1 MATELG
7 KAYVQ
12 IVPSAKGISGSV
24 SKIIDPES
32 EKAGKTGGAS
42 FTKSFASF
50 AKKALIAV
58 GIGKMIGD
66 ALNEG
71 GQLQQSI
78 GGIETLFKDSADKM
92 KAFAADAY
100 KTVGVSAN
108 QYMQNVTGFSASLL
122 QSLGGD
128 TSKAADIANMAMI
141 DMSDNANKMGTDMA
155 SIQTAYQG
163 FAKQNY
169 TMLDNLK
176 LGYGGTKTE
185 MERLLKDAQ
194 AITGVKYDINSLADV
209 YNAIHVIQGE
219 LDITGTTAREAST
232 TLEGSFNSMKAAFSD
247 LLGNMATGG
256 DVKGALEAL
265 TQTTA
270 TWLFGNFLPMVGQI
284 VSQVPTIIV
293 GAVQGIATYADEIIN
308 TGVDL
313 VIDIVQGVISAVPQ
327 LVETCKGLVTSFI
340 NVITSIDWAYV
351 GSELISKIDFGIID
365 RIPAIIK
372 SVGEMVNKA
381 VGYIMAHLPEFLQKG
396 YEIVVKIAQGIA
408 AKLPAILE
416 AMAGVLGKV
425 VATIAKN
432 LPAFLAKGI
441 EIVGKLVAGIIGA
454 IPQILAAAARIGHE
468 AIKGLTTIDWKA
480 TGKNIVDGIGK
491 GISNAG
497 GAIKDKLMST
507 AKKAWE
513 GVKKF
518 FGIHSPSTL
527 MEKTIGRMIP
537 LGMAEGIEAN
547 AKAVT
552 RAMNDLSQDAYNA
565 PLEATM
571 AYNAQMLGGAQNT
584 PQNAVTAPVTINID
598 AHDYNSAKDIAQE
611 VKNMLMHEI
620 DAEQAVFA

>member
-1 MATELG
+1 M
-7 KAYVQ
+7 
-12 IVPSAKGISGSV
+12 
-24 SKIIDPES
+24 
-32 EKAGKTGGAS
+32 
-42 FTKSFASF
+42 
-50 AKKALIAV
+50 
-58 GIGKMIGD
+58 
-66 ALNEG
+66 
-71 GQLQQSI
+71 
-78 GGIETLFKDSADKM
+78 
-92 KAFAADAY
+92 
-100 KTVGVSAN
+100 
-108 QYMQNVTGFSASLL
+108 
-122 QSLGGD
+122 
-128 TSKAADIANMAMI
+128 
-141 DMSDNANKMGTDMA
+141 
-155 SIQTAYQG
+155 
-163 FAKQNY
+163 
-169 TMLDNLK
+169 DNLK

-232 TLEGSFNSMKAAFSD
+232 TLEGSFNSMKAAFAD

-270 TWLFGNFLPMVGQI
+270 TWLFGNFLPMVGEI
-284 VSQVPTIIV
+284 VSQIPTIIV

-313 VIDIVQGVISAVPQ
+313 VIDIVQGVINAVPQ
-327 LVETCKGLVTSFI
+327 LIETCKSLVTSFI
-340 NVITSIDWAYV
+340 DVITSIDWAYV

-381 VGYIMAHLPEFLQKG
+381 VGYIMAHLPEFMQKG

-425 VATIAKN
+425 IATIAKN

-454 IPQILAAAARIGHE
+454 IPQILAAAVRIGHE

-497 GAIKDKLMST
+497 GAIKEKLMST

-527 MEKTIGRMIP
+527 MDKTIGRMIP

-571 AYNAQMLGGAQNT
+571 AYNAQMLGSAQNT

-598 AHDYNSAKDIAQE
+598 AHDYNNAKDIAQA
-611 VKNMLMHEI
+611 VKAILINDI

>member
-42 FTKSFASF
+42 FTKTFASF

-232 TLEGSFNSMKAAFSD
+232 TLEGSFNSMKAAFAD

-270 TWLFGNFLPMVGQI
+270 TWLFGNFLPMVSEI
-284 VSQVPTIIV
+284 VSQIPTIIV
-293 GAVQGIATYADEIIN
+293 GAVQGIATYADEIVN

-313 VIDIVQGVISAVPQ
+313 VIDIVQGVINAVPQ
-327 LVETCKGLVTSFI
+327 LIETCKSLVTSFI
-340 NVITSIDWAYV
+340 DVITSIDWAYV
-351 GSELISKIDFGIID
+351 GSELISKIDFGIVD

-381 VGYIMAHLPEFLQKG
+381 VGYIMAHLPEFMQKG

-425 VATIAKN
+425 IATIAKN

-480 TGKNIVDGIGK
+480 TGKAIVDGIGK

-497 GAIKDKLMST
+497 GAIKEKLMST

-527 MEKTIGRMIP
+527 MDKTIGRMIP

-598 AHDYNSAKDIAQE
+598 AHDYNNAKDIAQA
-611 VKNMLMHEI
+611 VKAILINDI